1 MCSKRSGLSVQDSWL
16 LSLYTIHALK
26 EIPCH
31 RRLIHVDFAKYLGL
45 VVPLPHEVVVD
56 LLQTLCQLARMFAT
70 DG

>member
-1 MCSKRSGLSVQDSWL
+1 VCRIHDP
-16 LSLYTIHALK
+16 YHFETIHALK
-26 EIPCH
+26 VILCH
-31 RRLIHVDFAKYLGL
+31 RRLIHVDFGIYLGL